1 MRSRRRTFS
10 EHIRTKSSALALRR
24 LSGVLVTAALL
35 AGAAAV
41 GTPFSLADA
50 PAKPNSGSSDKPD
63 PAEPTSPT
71 PDRPFIE
78 SITQVSD
85 RKLRVFVSSPAMHR
99 TVEVQVLLPRNT
111 SQPRPV
117 VYMLDGRSAK
127 SESNNWTV
135 LGGAAEFFED
145 KDVTVVLTVGGPA
158 SYYTDWYREDPVLG
172 LNRWETFLT
181 DELPPLINARFDGNG
196 RNAVMGVSM
205 GAEGA
210 LMLAVRQPELY
221 AAVAGHSGCYEMG
234 SDTGQAQARA
244 VVATY
249 NGKADNMF
257 GTEDDPQWRAHDV
270 LSQAEAL
277 RGKAIYLSAGSGMP
291 GKYDVP
297 GNPEVISAIGFGGP
311 LEAGAFTCT
320 RSLAERLAAL
330 RIPATVNLRST
341 GTHSWPYWVDE
352 LAASWPAVSAGLS

>member
-1 MRSRRRTFS
+1 MRSR
-10 EHIRTKSSALALRR
+10 
-24 LSGVLVTAALL
+24 LSVVVVTVALL
-35 AGAAAV
+35 AGAAAI
-41 GTPFSLADA
+41 GTPPTFAEP

-63 PAEPTSPT
+63 PAEPTNPT

-78 SITQVSD
+78 RVVRD
-85 RKLRVFVSSPAMHR
+85 GERKRRVFVSSPAMHR

-111 SQPRPV
+111 SRSRPV

-127 SESNNWTV
+127 SDSNNWTV
-135 LGGAAEFFED
+135 LGGAEEFFED

-158 SYYTDWYREDPVLG
+158 SYYTDWRREDPVLG

-181 DELPPLINARFDGNG
+181 DELPPLIDARFDGNG

-205 GAEGA
+205 GAEAA

-234 SDTGQAQARA
+234 SDAGQAQARA
-244 VVATY
+244 VIATY

-257 GTEDDPQWRAHDV
+257 GTEDDPQWQAHDV

-277 RGKAIYLSAGSGMP
+277 RGKAIYLSAGNGFP

-297 GNPEVISAIGFGGP
+297 GNPELFSAIGFGGP
-311 LEAGAFTCT
+311 LEAGAFACT
-320 RSLAERLAAL
+320 RALADRLAAL
-330 RIPATVNLRST
+330 HIPAAVNLRST
-341 GTHSWPYWVDE
+341 GTHSWPYWIDE
-352 LAASWPAVSAGLS
+352 LAASWPAIAAGLR

>member
-1 MRSRRRTFS
+1 M
-10 EHIRTKSSALALRR
+10 
-24 LSGVLVTAALL
+24 
-35 AGAAAV
+35 
-41 GTPFSLADA
+41 LAD
-50 PAKPNSGSSDKPD
+50 PPDRPNSGSSDKPD
-63 PAEPTSPT
+63 PAEPTTT
-71 PDRPFIE
+71 PPSTPFIE
-78 SITQVSD
+78 
-85 RKLRVFVSSPAMHR
+85 RVIQIGPRRLSVLVSSPAMRR

-158 SYYTDWYREDPVLG
+158 SYYTDWQRPDPVLG
-172 LNRWETFLT
+172 LNKWETFLT
-181 DELPPLINARFDGNG
+181 AELPPLIDARFDGNG

-205 GAEGA
+205 GAEAA

-221 AAVAGHSGCYEMG
+221 SAVAGHSGCYEMG
-234 SDTGQAQARA
+234 SDTGQAQTRA
-244 VVATY
+244 VIATY

-257 GTEDDPQWRAHDV
+257 GTEDDPQWQAHDV

-277 RGKAIYLSAGSGMP
+277 RGMAIYLSAGSGIP

-297 GNPEVISAIGFGGP
+297 GNPEVVSAIGFGGP
-311 LEAGAFTCT
+311 LEAATFTCT
-320 RSLAERLAAL
+320 RTLADRLAAL
-330 RIPATVNLRST
+330 RIPAAVSLRPT

-352 LAASWPAVSAGLS
+352 LSDSWPAVSAGLS

>member
-1 MRSRRRTFS
+1 MRSRRKIVS
-10 EHIRTKSSALALRR
+10 EHIRDKPSAQALRR
-24 LSGVLVTAALL
+24 LSGVLATAALL
-35 AGAAAV
+35 AGAAAL
-41 GTPFSLADA
+41 GP
-50 PAKPNSGSSDKPD
+50 PAALSDPQVKPNSGSSDKPD
-63 PAEPTSPT
+63 PAAPTTAPPAT
-71 PDRPFIE
+71 PFIQR
-78 SITQVSD
+78 ITQVGE
-85 RKLRVFVSSPAMHR
+85 RKLRVFISSPAMRR

-158 SYYTDWYREDPVLG
+158 SYYTDWRREDPVLG
-172 LNRWETFLT
+172 LNKWETFLT
-181 DELPPLINARFDGNG
+181 EELPPLIDAQFAGTG

-205 GAEGA
+205 GAEAA

-234 SDTGQAQARA
+234 SDAGQAQARA

-257 GTEDDPQWRAHDV
+257 GPEEDPQWRAHDV

-277 RGKAIYLSAGSGMP
+277 RGKAIYLSAGSGIP

-297 GNPEVISAIGFGGP
+297 GNPELVSAVGFGGP
-311 LEAGAFTCT
+311 LEAATFTCT
-320 RSLAERLAAL
+320 RSLADRLAAL
-330 RIPATVNLRST
+330 GIPAAVHLRPT
-341 GTHSWPYWVDE
+341 GTHSWPYWSDE
-352 LAASWPAVSAGLS
+352 LAASWPALAAGLS